1 MHRMQLV
8 EQSPYVPRTDGSA
21 QLAMWKRIDIVQDV
35 LTDTDRAEAKAVGL
49 MTVEDYEA
57 RVERGELG

>member
-1 MHRMQLV
+1 MIDLRMDPQLQRRV
-8 EQSPYVPRTDGSA
+8 DAS
-21 QLAMWKRIDIVQDV
+21 DIVQDV
-35 LTDTDRAEAKAVGL
+35 LTDADRAEAAAVGL